1 MADPAAGLPKLGYG
15 LAAML
20 NEDDPTAARAIR
32 RVYRYEETVLDQEVD
47 VDRAL
52 LERLINRYEYE
63 EGEDAE
69 LISRAL
75 QRLLAAQT
83 PAEPAPEPAPQEH
96 SEPENVSPTPAPDVP
111 ERDGESQDPYP

>member
-69 LISRAL
+69 MISRAL
-75 QRLLAAQT
+75 QRLLAAQ
-83 PAEPAPEPAPQEH
+83 ALDEPAPQEH
-96 SEPENVSPTPAPDVP
+96 SQPENVAPTPAPDAP
-111 ERDGESQDPYP
+111 ERDGESQAPYP